1 MADEKTA
8 GNTSP
13 EESIQQAMEH
23 ARAIN
28 EQILQTAAKAG
39 REMLDGYVRWLEQ
52 VAEQQRKIA
61 SGSPVSQVDWLAAVP
76 GRARRGRRVI
86 VPAIL
91 RGSRRHERRDRPP
104 SSPCQPSGG
113 HIDLD
118 PAEALVRQL
127 SPLDAAFV

>member
-13 EESIQQAMEH
+13 EESLQQAMEH

-61 SGSPVSQVDWLAAVP
+61 SGPQVSQVDWLAAMLNAQADFTRQFASALRGLP
-76 GRARRGRRVI
+76 GR
-86 VPAIL
+86 
-91 RGSRRHERRDRPP
+91 
-104 SSPCQPSGG
+104 
-113 HIDLD
+113 
-118 PAEALVRQL
+118 
-127 SPLDAAFV
+127 DAT

>member
-13 EESIQQAMEH
+13 EESLQQAIEH

-61 SGSPVSQVDWLAAVP
+61 SGPPVSQVDWLWQALAPTSATWACSSAPAWSKP
-76 GRARRGRRVI
+76 GAK
-86 VPAIL
+86 
-91 RGSRRHERRDRPP
+91 
-104 SSPCQPSGG
+104 
-113 HIDLD
+113 
-118 PAEALVRQL
+118 
-127 SPLDAAFV
+127 PL

>member
-13 EESIQQAMEH
+13 EESLQQAMEH

-28 EQILQTAAKAG
+28 EQILQMAAKAG

-61 SGSPVSQVDWLAAVP
+61 TGPPVSQVDWLAAMLNAQADFTRQFAGALRGLP
-76 GRARRGRRVI
+76 GR
-86 VPAIL
+86 
-91 RGSRRHERRDRPP
+91 
-104 SSPCQPSGG
+104 
-113 HIDLD
+113 
-118 PAEALVRQL
+118 
-127 SPLDAAFV
+127 DAT